1 MHNNIKMRKLTTY
14 TLALLGMMVLFNSCK
29 KEYES
34 IESIDDAKIQAY
46 IKKNNLTMTKDAAG
60 FYYQVV
66 SAGTGAPL
74 LNKDSVFY
82 NLSVGSLAGTNYYAT
97 TEYSNE
103 GTYLGYINPT
113 PYRTALTGLNRGAK
127 VKVILPSYLAY
138 GKNGSGNIPS
148 NEIILSEITTNN
160 LATQTE
166 IDDKRI
172 ADFLVAKGITATR
185 HSSGVYYQVLTPS
198 TGADVIDEHSTLV
211 VAYTGRFLSGTVFD
225 SNTAYTTTT
234 LENILGWGKI
244 LPLFK
249 AGAKIRIFIPSNLA
263 YGVAGSTN
271 SVTGAVVIP
280 PSACLDF
287 DITITSVTN

>member
-1 MHNNIKMRKLTTY
+1 MRKLTTY
-14 TLALLGMMVLFNSCK
+14 TLALLGILVLFNSCK

-46 IKKNNLTMTKDAAG
+46 IKKNNLTMTKDATG
-60 FYYQVV
+60 FYYEVV
-66 SAGTGAPL
+66 SPGTGAPL

-82 NLSVGSLAGTNYYAT
+82 SLSVSSLEGVNYYSTAA
-97 TEYSNE
+97 YSNE

-113 PYRTALTGLNRGAK
+113 AYRTALTGLNRGAK

-148 NEIILSEITTNN
+148 NEIILSEVTTNT

-166 IDDKRI
+166 IDEKRI
-172 ADFLVAKGITATR
+172 IDFLAAKGITAIR

-198 TGADVIDEHSTLV
+198 TGADVIDDHSTLV
-211 VAYTGRFLSGTVFD
+211 VAYAGRLFNGTVFD
-225 SNTAYTTTT
+225 SGAAFTTTP
-234 LENILGWGKI
+234 LQVIQGWSKI
-244 LPLFK
+244 LPMFR
-249 AGAKIRIFIPSNLA
+249 AGAKIRIFIPSDLG